1 MTGLGRTSL
10 SLFGTIAVISAVLAT
25 ATIWL
30 VLSDP
35 VTVAN
40 AVNEG
45 DVSPLVRE
53 LATAVYEAL
62 KGLLKYLVA
71 GGLQLAAVGGSAPHP
86 GQEDPLPAS
95 GCQPPADR
103 YRFLTRNFV
112 STNPSRYLKGASPV
126 V

>member
-62 KGLLKYLVA
+62 KGLLKYL
-71 GGLQLAAVGGSAPHP
+71 
-86 GQEDPLPAS
+86 
-95 GCQPPADR
+95 
-103 YRFLTRNFV
+103 
-112 STNPSRYLKGASPV
+112 
-126 V
+126 